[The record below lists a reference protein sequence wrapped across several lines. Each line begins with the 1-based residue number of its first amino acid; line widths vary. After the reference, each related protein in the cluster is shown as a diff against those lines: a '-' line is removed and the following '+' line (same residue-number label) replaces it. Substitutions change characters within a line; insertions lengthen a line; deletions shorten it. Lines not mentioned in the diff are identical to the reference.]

1 MRRNISMSGTRPL
14 TPVILVLALLAIRV
28 PPCAAQSVT
37 VSNTA
42 QWNGIDG
49 IGTFG
54 IPADA
59 TYGQIF
65 TPPAGVRAL
74 SSFSFFVDDNLNP
87 DPVSFQGFVMAW
99 DGFKASGPVLYQSG
113 TLTTTNNHGADGF
126 ERITVNI
133 SPGLSLIPGMN
144 YVAFFSAS
152 NFFAGMSGD
161 ARLGVESSGAYPGGG
176 FVSLNNG
183 GNFGA
188 VTTNNWD
195 TGFSFLD
202 LAFEFVF
209 ETAMEEEA
217 PKEIPII
224 LLVDD
229 AAIASVLFSSVPTA
243 LAQREL
249 ALGAS
254 RTTLRDFNGR
264 LFRRRAGAGRSAEPG
279 EVENDCH
286 TVTVG
291 EGDGVESKRG
301 GEGAKQV
308 AYATV
313 RPEAKRWEVFT
324 SFDYGN
330 LAMDANRNFLGVES
344 NTYAESIGVEYA
356 ITRHILVGGGIS
368 FIESYAD
375 HGTDVTGETLAAYA
389 SAVWGGLYADLLY
402 GATLLDHHI
411 DRDTGTGGTAHAQPG
426 SATQTVSFNTGY
438 NFLPGRWSLGPIAGV
453 DYAHSKIDG
462 YTETGGGTAATR
474 VSEQSVD
481 SLLTRVGAQASYR
494 LERPWGALTPQ
505 VRVGWERE
513 NLGSNDNVTAGLL
526 RSPYYLVQGRSIR
539 STGTGFE
546 VTVPGQ
552 SRDRDYLTVGA
563 GVLLEIGS
571 RLQLL
576 LDYEGDFLSDGF
588 SAHYGKVS
596 LGWRF

>member
-1 MRRNISMSGTRPL
+1 MSGTRILPA
-14 TPVILVLALLAIRV
+14 VILVLALLAVGV
-28 PPCAAQSVT
+28 PPCTAQSIT
-37 VSNTA
+37 LSNTA

-54 IPADA
+54 VPSDA
-59 TYGQIF
+59 TYGQTF
-65 TPPAGVRAL
+65 TVPAGARTL
-74 SSFSFFVDDNLNP
+74 SSFAFFVDDNTNP
-87 DPVSFQGFVMAW
+87 DPVKFQGFVMAW
-99 DGFKASGPVLYQSG
+99 DGAKASGPVLYQSG
-113 TLTTTNNHGADGF
+113 TLTTTNNHGAGGF
-126 ERITVNI
+126 ERINVNI
-133 SPGLSLIPGMN
+133 SQGLSVIPGMS
-144 YVAFFSAS
+144 YVAFFSAT

-176 FVSLNNG
+176 FVFLNNG
-183 GNFGA
+183 NDFNL
-188 VTTNNWD
+188 VTTADWD
-195 TGFSFLD
+195 TSFSFLD
-202 LAFEFVF
+202 LAFDFVF
-209 ETAMEEEA
+209 AAAVAAEDETPKEA
-217 PKEIPII
+217 PVI
-224 LLVDD
+224 LLVDE

-264 LFRRRAGAGRSAEPG
+264 LFRRRAGAGRSADRG
-279 EVENDCH
+279 NVESTYH
-286 TVTVG
+286 TVTMG
-291 EGDGVESKRG
+291 EGDGSEPKHVGNDTK
-301 GEGAKQV
+301 KV
-308 AYATV
+308 VYATV
-313 RPEAKRWEVFT
+313 QPEAKRWEVFT

-330 LAMDANRNFLGVES
+330 LAMDANRNFLGLQS
-344 NTYAESIGVEYA
+344 NTYAESIGVEHA
-356 ITRHILVGGGIS
+356 ITRRILIGAGVS
-368 FIESYAD
+368 YLESYAD

-411 DRDTGTGGTAHAQPG
+411 NRDTGSGSTARAQPG
-426 SATQTVSFNTGY
+426 SVTQTVSFNTGY
-438 NFLPGRWSLGPIAGV
+438 NFLPGPWSLGPIAGV

-481 SLLTRVGAQASYR
+481 SLLTRVGVQASYR
-494 LERPWGALTPQ
+494 IERTWGALTPQ
-505 VRVGWERE
+505 VRIGWERE
-513 NLGSNDNVTAGLL
+513 NLGSNDDLTAGLL

-539 STGTGFE
+539 STGAGFE

-552 SRDRDYLTVGA
+552 NRERDYLTVGA
-563 GVLLEIGS
+563 GVLVEIGS

-588 SAHYGKVS
+588 VAHYGKVS